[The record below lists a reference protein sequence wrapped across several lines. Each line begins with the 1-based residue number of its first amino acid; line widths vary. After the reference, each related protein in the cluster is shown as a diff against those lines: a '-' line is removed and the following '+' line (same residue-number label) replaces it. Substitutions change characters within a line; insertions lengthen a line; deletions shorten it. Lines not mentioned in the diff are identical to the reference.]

1 MHIVTILPTVVT
13 VCLMGC
19 SPSLPVMDRI
29 DPISPETAVSRLLPT
44 LKVIE
49 PPFLPPFSPDIVFHG
64 PRDEKLIALT
74 FDACATRALSHYD
87 ERITQVLVDKKV
99 PATLFLGGKLIEE
112 NRHHA
117 QYLASL
123 PQFEFGN
130 HSFLHPHLTQ
140 VSDARLRE

>member
-1 MHIVTILPTVVT
+1 MRTMHIVTILPTVVT

-64 PRDEKLIALT
+64 PRFSSDGKLLRPAR
-74 FDACATRALSHYD
+74 ATVL
-87 ERITQVLVDKKV
+87 QNGVLVQDNV
-99 PATLFLGGKLIEE
+99 ELTGPTDHGRRPLG
-112 NRHHA
+112 
-117 QYLASL
+117 
-123 PQFEFGN
+123 
-130 HSFLHPHLTQ
+130 
-140 VSDARLRE
+140 